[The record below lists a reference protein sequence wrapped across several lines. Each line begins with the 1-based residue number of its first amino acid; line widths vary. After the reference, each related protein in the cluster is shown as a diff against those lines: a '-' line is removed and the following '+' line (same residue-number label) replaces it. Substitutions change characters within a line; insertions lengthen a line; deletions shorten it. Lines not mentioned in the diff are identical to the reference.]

1 MGLAHTSGRGPCI
14 MAPGTHASS
23 LNCRGQSNRSW
34 VKSVKRAARLPLQVG
49 HKGSELAACLP
60 RGQLA
65 GWRGLP
71 IPAPHPGPASLS
83 QSYVTSHDD
92 CHGRH
97 TDRVCQ
103 GASSLELRVKM
114 RLRQR

>member
-1 MGLAHTSGRGPCI
+1 MGLTHTSG
-14 MAPGTHASS
+14 PGAMHYGTWDTRIILELQRA
-23 LNCRGQSNRSW
+23 
-34 VKSVKRAARLPLQVG
+34 VKSVLGQIG
-49 HKGSELAACLP
+49 QKGSALAP
-60 RGQLA
+60 TSRPQGQRA
-65 GWRGLP
+65 RGLP
-71 IPAPHPGPASLS
+71 PPRSTRWVAGAAHPGPPGPASLS
-83 QSYVTSHDD
+83 QSCVTSHDD